1 MCKNMLV
8 YFYVLTNGAYRSLC
22 RIMSEKIK
30 GLKSNVHD
38 LNKLLKNRYIQYI
51 QLMEEII
58 MNTLTSQQEE
68 YNKLVAS
75 KDFKNKNH
83 NLF

>member
-51 QLMEEII
+51 QLMEG
-58 MNTLTSQQEE
+58 
-68 YNKLVAS
+68 
-75 KDFKNKNH
+75 NH
-83 NLF
+83 NEYIDITTGRV